1 MKFKRQSKIIELI
14 NKNDIETQEELAG
27 LLQESGF
34 YVTQATISR
43 DIRELKITK
52 VMDGKKQKYA
62 LLPDEPPVV
71 SEKLIRIF
79 RDAVTHIDCSQN
91 IIVIKTLE
99 GMAMAVAA
107 VLDSME
113 NSEILGSIAGDDTV
127 FCVIKSEKNVVKLI
141 ERLKEPI
148 NIEKTPINS

>member
-1 MKFKRQSKIIELI
+1 MKLKRQSKIIELI
-14 NKNDIETQEELAG
+14 NKNDIETQEELAR
-27 LLQESGF
+27 LLQEADFS
-34 YVTQATISR
+34 VTQATISR

-62 LLPDEPPVV
+62 LLPDETPVV

-91 IIVIKTLE
+91 IIVIKTLD

-127 FCVIKSEKNVVKLI
+127 FCVIKSEKNAVKLI

-148 NIEKTPINS
+148 GIKDVPND

>member
-1 MKFKRQSKIIELI
+1 MKLKRQSKIIELI
-14 NKNDIETQEELAG
+14 NKNDIETQEELAR
-27 LLQESGF
+27 LLQEADFS
-34 YVTQATISR
+34 VTQATISR

-62 LLPDEPPVV
+62 LLPDESPVV

-91 IIVIKTLE
+91 IIVIKTLD

-127 FCVIKSEKNVVKLI
+127 FCVIKSEKNAVKLI

-148 NIEKTPINS
+148 GFKEVSAD

>member
-1 MKFKRQSKIIELI
+1 MKLKRQSKIIDLI
-14 NKNDIETQEELAG
+14 NKNDIETQEELAR
-27 LLQESGF
+27 LLQEADFS
-34 YVTQATISR
+34 VTQATISR

-62 LLPDEPPVV
+62 LLPDETPVV

-91 IIVIKTLE
+91 IIVIKTLD

-127 FCVIKSEKNVVKLI
+127 FCVIKSEKNAVKLI

-148 NIEKTPINS
+148 GIKDVPND

>member
-1 MKFKRQSKIIELI
+1 MKLKRQSKIIELI
-14 NKNDIETQEELAG
+14 NKNDIETQEELAR
-27 LLQESGF
+27 LLQEADFS
-34 YVTQATISR
+34 VTQATISR

-62 LLPDEPPVV
+62 LLPDETPVV

-91 IIVIKTLE
+91 IIVIKTLD

-127 FCVIKSEKNVVKLI
+127 FCVIKSEKNAVKLI

-148 NIEKTPINS
+148 GFKEVSAD

>member
-1 MKFKRQSKIIELI
+1 MKLKRQSKIIELI
-14 NKNDIETQEELAG
+14 NKNDIETQEELAR
-27 LLQESGF
+27 LLQEADFS
-34 YVTQATISR
+34 VTQATISR

-62 LLPDEPPVV
+62 LLPDETPVV

-91 IIVIKTLE
+91 IIVIKPLD

-127 FCVIKSEKNVVKLI
+127 FCVIKSEKNAVKLI

-148 NIEKTPINS
+148 GIKDVPND

>member
-1 MKFKRQSKIIELI
+1 MKLKRQSKIIELI
-14 NKNDIETQEELAG
+14 NKNDIETQEELAR
-27 LLQESGF
+27 LLQEADFS
-34 YVTQATISR
+34 VTQPTISR

-62 LLPDEPPVV
+62 LLPDETPVV

-91 IIVIKTLE
+91 IIVIKTLD

-127 FCVIKSEKNVVKLI
+127 FCVIKSEKNAVKLI

-148 NIEKTPINS
+148 GIKDVPND

>member
-1 MKFKRQSKIIELI
+1 
-14 NKNDIETQEELAG
+14 
-27 LLQESGF
+27 
-34 YVTQATISR
+34 
-43 DIRELKITK
+43 
-52 VMDGKKQKYA
+52 MDGKKQKYA
-62 LLPDEPPVV
+62 LLPDETPVV

-91 IIVIKTLE
+91 IIVIKTLD

-127 FCVIKSEKNVVKLI
+127 FCVIKSEKNAVKLI

-148 NIEKTPINS
+148 GIKDVPND

>member
-1 MKFKRQSKIIELI
+1 MKLKRQSKIIELI
-14 NKNDIETQEELAG
+14 NKNDIETQEELAR
-27 LLQESGF
+27 LLQEADFS
-34 YVTQATISR
+34 VTQATISR

-52 VMDGKKQKYA
+52 VMDGKTQKYA
-62 LLPDEPPVV
+62 LLPDETPVV

-91 IIVIKTLE
+91 IIVIKTLD

-127 FCVIKSEKNVVKLI
+127 FCVIKSEKNAVKLI

-148 NIEKTPINS
+148 GIKDVPND

>member
-1 MKFKRQSKIIELI
+1 MKLKRQSKIIELI
-14 NKNDIETQEELAG
+14 NKNDIETQEELAR
-27 LLQESGF
+27 LLQDADFS
-34 YVTQATISR
+34 VTQATISR

-62 LLPDEPPVV
+62 LLPDETPVV

-91 IIVIKTLE
+91 IIVIKTLD

-127 FCVIKSEKNVVKLI
+127 FCVIKSEKNAVKLI

-148 NIEKTPINS
+148 GIKDVPND